1 MKRTVEIV
9 LGVIGMVGY
18 GLVAALGG
26 FMLFLQN
33 NEDLLQ
39 EVVEQNPEMGLNDL
53 NTVMEGMGAGG
64 WALLIT
70 SILAIILSLAA
81 IFLIKG
87 NKQPKIA
94 GSIFIVISILGSIVT
109 VGFGI
114 IPGIFLLISGIMC
127 LVRKQGTL

>member
-39 EVVEQNPEMGLNDL
+39 EVVEQNPEMDLNDL

>member
-1 MKRTVEIV
+1 MKRTAEIV
-9 LGVIGMVGY
+9 LGVIGILGY
-18 GLVAALGG
+18 GLITALGG

-33 NEDLLQ
+33 NEDVLQ
-39 EVVEQNPEMGLNDL
+39 EVVEQSPDMGLNDL

-70 SILAIILSLAA
+70 SILAIILSLVA

>member
-109 VGFGI
+109 IGFGI

>member
-94 GSIFIVISILGSIVT
+94 GSIFIVISIFGSIVT

>member
-9 LGVIGMVGY
+9 LGVIGIVGY
-18 GLVAALGG
+18 GLLAALGG

-39 EVVEQNPEMGLNDL
+39 EVVEQSPEMGLDDL

-70 SILAIILSLAA
+70 SILAIILSLVA

-94 GSIFIVISILGSIVT
+94 GSIFIVISILGAIVT

-114 IPGIFLLISGIMC
+114 IPGIFLVISGIMC

>member
-39 EVVEQNPEMGLNDL
+39 EVVEQSPEMGLDDL

-70 SILAIILSLAA
+70 SILAIILSLVS

-87 NKQPKIA
+87 NKRPKVA

>member
-70 SILAIILSLAA
+70 SILAIILSLVS

-87 NKQPKIA
+87 NKRPKVA